1 MEFENILL
9 EYFSMFKICEQNG
22 ENDKN
27 ILKILDNNISVIA
40 GKYIVNAKSIL
51 GVMSIFYEDN
61 FKLEISYKNENEVE
75 NILKLLKR
83 WVK

>member
-1 MEFENILL
+1 MNKIKIVDLK
-9 EYFSMFKICEQNG
+9 MFDSFKDAQDFVNTAS
-22 ENDKN
+22 DV
-27 ILKILDNNISVIA
+27 DNNISVIA

-61 FKLEISYKNENEVE
+61 FKLEISYKNENEVV
-75 NILKLLKR
+75 NILELLKR

>member
-1 MEFENILL
+1 MNKIKIVDLK
-9 EYFSMFKICEQNG
+9 MFDSFKDAQDFVNTAS
-22 ENDKN
+22 DV
-27 ILKILDNNISVIA
+27 DNNISVIA
-40 GKYIVNAKSIL
+40 GKYNVNAKSIL

-75 NILKLLKR
+75 NILELLER

>member
-1 MEFENILL
+1 MNKIKIVDLK
-9 EYFSMFKICEQNG
+9 MFDSFKDAQDFVNTVS
-22 ENDKN
+22 DV
-27 ILKILDNNISVIA
+27 DNNISVIA

-75 NILKLLKR
+75 NILELLER

>member
-1 MEFENILL
+1 MNKIKIVDLK
-9 EYFSMFKICEQNG
+9 MFDSFKDAQDFVNTAS
-22 ENDKN
+22 DV
-27 ILKILDNNISVIA
+27 DNNISVIA

-75 NILKLLKR
+75 NILELLER